1 MNEIHQN
8 QIDRT
13 LRLLGSAS
21 PAPGME
27 DRILTGLARA
37 EAGSEPTRFFRFPQF
52 AVAFATAGTVC
63 AFIVAGSVSH
73 SHHNLPVA
81 PGLAPGLHF
90 PGEAQPGVGA
100 ASAAHVAAQPVT
112 ALPKDRP
119 RSVLKT
125 ENGRAVISPNAKKHD
140 GITVPKAPPAHRLP
154 SPSPR

>member
-27 DRILTGLARA
+27 DRILTGLAHA
-37 EAGSEPTRFFRFPQF
+37 EAGNEPKRFFSVPRF

-73 SHHNLPVA
+73 SHHNLPM
-81 PGLAPGLHF
+81 APGLHF

-140 GITVPKAPPAHRLP
+140 GITVPKAPPA
-154 SPSPR
+154 PRRTPTQDQR

>member
-1 MNEIHQN
+1 MNEIHQD

-27 DRILTGLARA
+27 ERILAGLARA
-37 EAGSEPTRFFRFPQF
+37 EARNLSPHFFSVPRF
-52 AVAFATAGTVC
+52 AVAFAMAGTVC
-63 AFIVAGSVSH
+63 ALIVAGSVSH
-73 SHHNLPVA
+73 SHHNLP
-81 PGLAPGLHF
+81 LAPGLHF
-90 PGEAQPGVGA
+90 PGEAEPGVGA

-125 ENGRAVISPNAKKHD
+125 ENGRAVISVDAKKHR
-140 GITVPKAPPAHRLP
+140 GTAVPKTPPAPGPHSNPNLP
-154 SPSPR
+154 

>member
-1 MNEIHQN
+1 MNEIHQS

-13 LRLLGSAS
+13 LRRLGSAS

-27 DRILTGLARA
+27 ARILAGLARDEA
-37 EAGSEPTRFFRFPQF
+37 ENLPTRFFGVPRL

-81 PGLAPGLHF
+81 PGLHL

-112 ALPKDRP
+112 ALSKDRP

-125 ENGRAVISPNAKKHD
+125 ENGRAVISPRTKKHD
-140 GITVPKAPPAHRLP
+140 GIAVPKAPPALGRTP
-154 SPSPR
+154 TPDQR